1 MALEMETDPWV
12 QRLSGTDPERELAI
26 KELSTLL
33 HRGLTYSLSKKYGG
47 GLQTEDVVQESLIKI
62 LKSLETFEGRSKF
75 TTWAMTIATRVGIS
89 ELRRKHTR
97 NISLD
102 AFTAGNELR
111 FEFADERSTLVGED
125 LEKRRIIETLQSLIE
140 SKLSDK
146 QKLAVRGL
154 LEGMP
159 VEVIAERTNSN
170 RNAIYKLVHD
180 ARIKLRKGFEQSGIV
195 AEDVSAIFA

>member
-1 MALEMETDPWV
+1 
-12 QRLSGTDPERELAI
+12 
-26 KELSTLL
+26 
-33 HRGLTYSLSKKYGG
+33 
-47 GLQTEDVVQESLIKI
+47 
-62 LKSLETFEGRSKF
+62 
-75 TTWAMTIATRVGIS
+75 MTIATRVGIS